1 MATALA
7 VTAATFEQEVLRS
20 ELPVVVD
27 FWADWCVPCRMVTP
41 VLEELAGSYAGR
53 LRFVAVDTEAAPDLA
68 ARYHVVSIP
77 TLYVFHQGELVR
89 TLVGAR
95 EKRAYAAELD
105 EALAEIA
112 AW

>member
-1 MATALA
+1 
-7 VTAATFEQEVLRS
+7 VTSASFDAEVLRS

-27 FWADWCVPCRMVTP
+27 FWAQWCVPCRMVTP
-41 VLEELAGSYAGR
+41 VLAELADAYAGR
-53 LRFVAVDTEAAPDLA
+53 LRFTAVDTEAEPELA
-68 ARYHVVSIP
+68 ARYNVVSIP

-105 EALAEIA
+105 AALAEIA
-112 AW
+112 TW